1 MRETSRCVRRLRVD
15 LSNHAWG
22 DVVRALM
29 MIERRV
35 AIAICVRAMMR
46 W

>member
-1 MRETSRCVRRLRVD
+1 MTRRLRVD
-15 LSNHAWG
+15 FNHAWD
-22 DVVRALM
+22 DVVHALM
-29 MIERRV
+29 LTERRV

>member
-1 MRETSRCVRRLRVD
+1 LISV
-15 LSNHAWG
+15 NHAWD
-22 DVVRALM
+22 DVVHALM

-35 AIAICVRAMMR
+35 VIAISVRAMMR